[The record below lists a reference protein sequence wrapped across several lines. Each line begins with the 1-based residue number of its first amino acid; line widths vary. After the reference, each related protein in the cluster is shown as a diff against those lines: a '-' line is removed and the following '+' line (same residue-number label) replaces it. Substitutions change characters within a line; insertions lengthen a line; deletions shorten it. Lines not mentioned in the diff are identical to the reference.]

1 VTDGDDE
8 KDSSAAAAKENA
20 PVTLGGSVQG
30 GEVFLAMDD
39 GFGVDLEGPLRASA
53 YVIGKSH
60 GGIVYRVISVH
71 GAAVVVRRL
80 SEPYNGDGA
89 GGATAAAA
97 RLRPRLRAP
106 PQRRLPLRLSDAPA
120 VYVVVAYSLLR
131 RGATRRKDVHH
142 GRIRRGERTRPEG
155 RSDPLSL
162 VSTLGCGDC
171 WRHYSSTPPR

>member
-8 KDSSAAAAKENA
+8 DSSAAAAKENA
-20 PVTLGGSVQG
+20 PVTLGGSEDRRSGSVQG

-120 VYVVVAYSLLR
+120 VYAPSSSPTPCFDEVPHVGRTCIMGGYGEER
-131 RGATRRKDVHH
+131 EH
-142 GRIRRGERTRPEG
+142 GRKGAPTRSP
-155 RSDPLSL
+155 
-162 VSTLGCGDC
+162 
-171 WRHYSSTPPR
+171 